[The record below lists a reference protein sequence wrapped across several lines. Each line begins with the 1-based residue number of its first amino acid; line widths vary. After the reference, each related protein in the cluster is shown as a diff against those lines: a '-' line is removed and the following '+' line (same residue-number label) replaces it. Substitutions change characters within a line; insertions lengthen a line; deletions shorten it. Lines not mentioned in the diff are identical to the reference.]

1 MSSKERSESSDNQLA
16 DQHYAP
22 ELNKYFTDNVYLTE
36 LWHFNEFFSA
46 PDEDNVKSTWRSKE
60 RMKTT
65 GVALVLCL
73 NIGILQP
80 LNYYNITIYLHKIT
94 LIYLFIIYR
103 H

>member
-1 MSSKERSESSDNQLA
+1 MSSKERSESSDHQLA

-73 NIGILQP
+73 NIGNNLSISIH
-80 LNYYNITIYLHKIT
+80 NNIHIKQ
-94 LIYLFIIYR
+94 LFFIVYI
-103 H
+103 

>member
-36 LWHFNEFFSA
+36 LWHFNEFFST

-73 NIGILQP
+73 NIGNNNSTVIYIITY
-80 LNYYNITIYLHKIT
+80 NY
-94 LIYLFIIYR
+94 
-103 H
+103 

>member
-1 MSSKERSESSDNQLA
+1 MSSKERSESSDHQLA

-73 NIGILQP
+73 NIG
-80 LNYYNITIYLHKIT
+80 NNNFITVSQQYTYIK
-94 LIYLFIIYR
+94 LIFSIFLFYM
-103 H
+103 